1 MVLRQF
7 KQEQFPRVCRI
18 LEEKGRREPLDV
30 FYSIDVKVDEWIYCL
45 RALPIRQCKVAVLQT
60 VRYHPQQENM
70 CELFTQGTL
79 LSALLEIVV
88 ADVFLREIE

>member
-7 KQEQFPRVCRI
+7 KQEQFPRICHI
-18 LEEKGRREPLDV
+18 LEEKGHREPMDV
-30 FYSIDVKVDEWIYCL
+30 FYTITVKVDEWVYCL
-45 RALPIRQCKVAVLQT
+45 RVLPIRQCKVAVLQT